1 MLLDFYGFSDK
12 PFELLPDLTFLYLTR
27 SYKMA
32 LETILS
38 GINERKGLMV
48 LIGEVGTGKTMLI
61 HGVMEKLPP
70 KVKTA
75 FIFHSTY
82 EFKELLQQILL
93 ELGEPAAFEETQEL
107 KKPFLVYLREIRGQG
122 ELLTVLIDEAH
133 LLSKDIIED
142 LFRLY
147 QLEPWISETLQIVLV
162 GQPELEQTYVDA
174 FYKYRLPKTPVG
186 IKIKPLSA
194 RESMDYIEHRLRMV
208 GKSSDE
214 IFSPQAISL
223 IIEKAEGIPRVI
235 NNLCDNALYTGY
247 NASVKIISADI
258 IQKVI
263 GNLEGPDYK
272 PTQKASLIRNVA
284 FRYFYRKWQMYP
296 RPQMP

>member
-12 PFELLPDLTFLYLTR
+12 PFELSPDLTFLYLTR

-32 LETILS
+32 LENILT

-61 HGVMEKLPP
+61 HEVMERLPQ

-82 EFKELLQQILL
+82 EFNELLQQILF
-93 ELGEPAAFEETQEL
+93 ELGEPAAFEEPQEL
-107 KKPFLVYLREIRGQG
+107 KKPFLVYLREIREKG
-122 ELLTVLIDEAH
+122 ELLAVLIDEAH
-133 LLSKDIIED
+133 LLPKDVVED
-142 LFRLY
+142 LFHLFE
-147 QLEPWISETLQIVLV
+147 LEPWISEILQIVLV
-162 GQPELEQTYVDA
+162 GQPELEETYVAA
-174 FYKYRLPKTPVG
+174 FYKYRPPKTPLG

-194 RESMDYIEHRLRMV
+194 KESLEYIEHRLRKV
-208 GKSSDE
+208 GRYSIE

-223 IIEKAEGIPRVI
+223 IVEKAEGIPRQI
-235 NNLCDNALYTGY
+235 NNICDNALFTGY
-247 NASVKIISADI
+247 NASVKIIGVDI

-263 GNLEGPDYK
+263 RNLEGPDYK
-272 PTQKASLIRNVA
+272 PTTEAKHPRNLA
-284 FRYFYRKWQMYP
+284 FQYIYRKWHQYP
-296 RPQMP
+296 RTQMS